1 MLKVWADGV
10 LSGRLDHAGTDAR
23 RCAFAYDPS
32 ARPSEAVSL
41 TMPLKLAGYEYPDGL
56 HPVFQMNLP
65 EGRLREV
72 LERRFRK
79 TVPGFDDLS
88 LLQIVG
94 PAQIGRLR
102 YGEAPAVAGG
112 TQQIQSVAEI
122 LAYEGAEDLF
132 ADLVERFATSSGVS
146 GVQPKVLVRDE
157 RAWSLSGDGRRSLTV
172 RGATHIVKTW
182 DADEFPE
189 LAANEFFCLQVAK
202 QAGLPVPAHALSD
215 NGRFLIVE
223 RFDLDADGRYLGFE
237 DGCVLQGLPVAAK
250 YDGSYE
256 ALAQTL
262 ARFVSPDSRPQT
274 LAFLFRLL
282 AVCCAVRNGDA
293 HLKNFGVVYQAPGL
307 PVACAPAYDIVTTQV
322 YLPRD
327 VMALTLDGRK
337 SWPSAKVLLGFG
349 ERHCALSRAKARE
362 IMGKLADAVADVG
375 ARMQEETKLRAG
387 FRPIAAE
394 MRRIWEQGVKRSLV
408 E

>member
-10 LSGRLDHAGTDAR
+10 LSGRLDRVGSDPR
-23 RCAFAYDPS
+23 RCAFAYDPA

-65 EGRLREV
+65 EGRLRAV

-79 TVPGFDDLS
+79 TVPGFDDLA
-88 LLQIVG
+88 LLKIVG

-102 YGEAPAVAGG
+102 YGEESANAGG
-112 TQQIQSVAEI
+112 TQPMQSVAEI
-122 LAYEGAEDLF
+122 LAYGGAEDLF

-182 DADEFPE
+182 EADEFPE
-189 LAANEFFCLQVAK
+189 LAANEYFCLQVALR
-202 QAGLPVPAHALSD
+202 AGLPVPAHALSD
-215 NGRFLIVE
+215 NGRFLVVE
-223 RFDLDADGRYLGFE
+223 RFDLDETGRYLGFE
-237 DGCVLQGLPVAAK
+237 DACVLQGLPVAAK
-250 YDGSYE
+250 YDASYE
-256 ALAQTL
+256 ALAKTLACFVSPGQRLQTL
-262 ARFVSPDSRPQT
+262 AH
-274 LAFLFRLL
+274 LFRLL
-282 AVCCAVRNGDA
+282 AVCCALRNGDA
-293 HLKNFGVVYQAPGL
+293 HLKNFGVVYEAPDH
-307 PVACAPAYDIVTTQV
+307 PVGCAPAYDIVTTQV

-337 SWPSAKVLLGFG
+337 SWPSAKVMLQFAQ
-349 ERHCALSRAKARE
+349 RHCGLSGAQARE
-362 IMGKLADAVADVG
+362 ILSEVADAVADVG
-375 ARMQEETKLRAG
+375 AGMLVEAG
-387 FRPIAAE
+387 MRGGFGPIAQA
-394 MRRIWEQGVKRSLV
+394 MRQVWDQGVTRSLV

>member
-10 LSGRLDHAGTDAR
+10 LSGRLDRAGSDPR
-23 RCAFAYDPS
+23 RCAFAYDPA

-65 EGRLREV
+65 EGRLRAL

-79 TVPGFDDLS
+79 AVPGFDDLA

-102 YGEAPAVAGG
+102 YGEESANAGG
-112 TQQIQSVAEI
+112 APPMQSVAEI
-122 LAYEGAEDLF
+122 LAYDGTEDLF

-182 DADEFPE
+182 EADEFPE
-189 LAANEFFCLQVAK
+189 LAANEYFCLQVALR
-202 QAGLPVPAHALSD
+202 AGLPVPAHALSD
-215 NGRFLIVE
+215 NGRFLVVE
-223 RFDLDADGRYLGFE
+223 RFDLDETGRYLGFE
-237 DGCVLQGLPVAAK
+237 DACVLQGLPVAAK

-256 ALAQTL
+256 ALAKSLACFVSSGQRLQTL
-262 ARFVSPDSRPQT
+262 AH
-274 LAFLFRLL
+274 LFRLL
-282 AVCCAVRNGDA
+282 AVCCALRNGDA
-293 HLKNFGVVYQAPGL
+293 HLKNFGVVYEAPGH
-307 PVACAPAYDIVTTQV
+307 PVGCAPAYDIVTTQV

-337 SWPSAKVLLGFG
+337 SWPSAKVMLQFA
-349 ERHCALSRAKARE
+349 ERHCGLGRAHARQILTE
-362 IMGKLADAVADVG
+362 VADVTADVG
-375 ARMQEETKLRAG
+375 ARMLVEAKLRDG
-387 FRPIAAE
+387 FGPIAKG
-394 MRRIWEQGVKRSLV
+394 MRQVWDQGVKRSLV

>member
-10 LSGRLDHAGTDAR
+10 LSGRLDRVGADPR

-65 EGRLREV
+65 EGRLRAL

-79 TVPGFDDLS
+79 AVPGFDDLS

-102 YGEAPAVAGG
+102 YGEESANAGG
-112 TQQIQSVAEI
+112 TQPMQSVAEI
-122 LAYEGAEDLF
+122 LAYDGAEDLF

-157 RAWSLSGDGRRSLTV
+157 RAWSLSGDGRRSLSV

-182 DADEFPE
+182 EADEFPE
-189 LAANEFFCLQVAK
+189 LAANEYFCLQAALR
-202 QAGLPVPAHALSD
+202 AGLPVPAHALSD
-215 NGRFLIVE
+215 NGRFLVVE
-223 RFDLDADGRYLGFE
+223 RFDLDETGRYLGFE
-237 DGCVLQGLPVAAK
+237 DACVLQGLPVAAK

-256 ALAQTL
+256 ALARTLACFVWPEQRLQTL
-262 ARFVSPDSRPQT
+262 AH
-274 LAFLFRLL
+274 LFRLL
-282 AVCCAVRNGDA
+282 AVCCALRNGDA
-293 HLKNFGVVYQAPGL
+293 HLKNFGVVYEAPDQ
-307 PVACAPAYDIVTTQV
+307 PVGCAPAYDIVTTQV

-337 SWPSAKVLLGFG
+337 SWPSAKVMLQFAQ
-349 ERHCALSRAKARE
+349 RHCGLSGAQARE
-362 IMGKLADAVADVG
+362 ILSEVADAVAEVG
-375 ARMQEETKLRAG
+375 ARMLVEAG
-387 FRPIAAE
+387 MRGGFGPIAQA
-394 MRRIWEQGVKRSLV
+394 MRQVWDQGVTRSLV
-408 E
+408 G

>member
-146 GVQPKVLVRDE
+146 GVQPRCWC
-157 RAWSLSGDGRRSLTV
+157 ATSAPGR
-172 RGATHIVKTW
+172 
-182 DADEFPE
+182 
-189 LAANEFFCLQVAK
+189 CQV
-202 QAGLPVPAHALSD
+202 
-215 NGRFLIVE
+215 
-223 RFDLDADGRYLGFE
+223 
-237 DGCVLQGLPVAAK
+237 
-250 YDGSYE
+250 
-256 ALAQTL
+256 T
-262 ARFVSPDSRPQT
+262 
-274 LAFLFRLL
+274 
-282 AVCCAVRNGDA
+282 GDA
-293 HLKNFGVVYQAPGL
+293 A
-307 PVACAPAYDIVTTQV
+307 
-322 YLPRD
+322 
-327 VMALTLDGRK
+327 
-337 SWPSAKVLLGFG
+337 
-349 ERHCALSRAKARE
+349 
-362 IMGKLADAVADVG
+362 
-375 ARMQEETKLRAG
+375 
-387 FRPIAAE
+387 
-394 MRRIWEQGVKRSLV
+394 
-408 E
+408 